1 MTKVKEDLVNSQY
14 LYLRRQCDEACLEL
28 GFYPGPKQTLF
39 NVLRR
44 IVRKPITYDNVFSVK
59 KRSLLSEIQ
68 VKYVEDIIIK
78 RDTANLGM
86 SRK

>member
-14 LYLRRQCDEACLEL
+14 PYLRGQLDEACLEL

-44 IVRKPITYDNVFSVK
+44 IVRKPITYDNAFPMK
-59 KRSLLSEIQ
+59 KR
-68 VKYVEDIIIK
+68 
-78 RDTANLGM
+78 
-86 SRK
+86 